1 MEGKA
6 GAFGKGSTIRFDY
19 PAANYKG
26 VRPRWERRCLRV
38 EHVRPL
44 CEQPLADITIEL
56 DPNLDRG
63 EVLVTGH
70 DLDKDAERS
79 FYLDRMQHIET
90 VAIYDETVTAEGDED
105 LSDPAALDT
114 AVCRFRDWLRA
125 SLGIAIR
132 KPRAK

>member
-26 VRPRWERRCLRV
+26 VRPRWERRCMRV

-44 CEQPLADITIEL
+44 CEQPLADITVEL
-56 DPNLDRG
+56 DPNLNRG
-63 EVLVTGH
+63 EVLVTGY

-79 FYLDRMQHIET
+79 FYLDRMQDIET
-90 VAIYDETVTAEGDED
+90 VAIFDEADSAGDEQSASVTAVE
-105 LSDPAALDT
+105 
-114 AVCRFRDWLRA
+114 RFQQW
-125 SLGIAIR
+125 IR
-132 KPRAK
+132 SFGSIVSPCKPRAK

>member
-26 VRPRWERRCLRV
+26 VRPRWERRCMRV

-44 CEQPLADITIEL
+44 CEQPLADITVEL
-56 DPNLDRG
+56 EPNLNRG
-63 EVLVTGH
+63 EVLVTGY

-79 FYLDRMQHIET
+79 FYLDRMQHVET
-90 VAIYDETVTAEGDED
+90 VAIYDEADSAGSEQSE
-105 LSDPAALDT
+105 SMAT
-114 AVCRFRDWLRA
+114 AVERFQHW
-125 SLGIAIR
+125 IR
-132 KPRAK
+132 SFGSIVSPGKPRAK